1 MDILTSTVIRRGGS
15 VRSKLPKLAQ
25 ISPYLDSRLLGVSNL
40 NIQESI
46 KQVFDPN
53 DVLAAGQMFDIEGKA
68 KQSWLEKARASN
80 KQINYIA
87 TCIEKRM

>member
-1 MDILTSTVIRRGGS
+1 
-15 VRSKLPKLAQ
+15 
-25 ISPYLDSRLLGVSNL
+25 
-40 NIQESI
+40 
-46 KQVFDPN
+46 
-53 DVLAAGQMFDIEGKA
+53 MFDIEGKA